1 MDFVRGRY
9 PWPKLFRFLARLPA
23 GSHYRA
29 AQDLDED
36 MARRILDAE
45 AVREAAE
52 ITPSEDDQLPTVSSS
67 AGYTHETYLLMM
79 LYEAIQHLNSTLVA
93 VNLPKGKKPPRVKP
107 LPRPVSAL
115 DRERAKR
122 EMREVDRALAE
133 MGF

>member
-1 MDFVRGRY
+1 MRGRY
-9 PWPKLFRFLARLPA
+9 PWPKLFRFLSRLPT

-29 AQDLDED
+29 ALDLDED

-45 AVREAAE
+45 AIREAAG
-52 ITPSEDDQLPTVSSS
+52 ITDSDDDSQLPRLSSS

-79 LYEAIQHLNSTLVA
+79 LNEHIQQLNSTLIA

-115 DRERAKR
+115 DRERARR
-122 EMREVDRALAE
+122 EMHEVHEAMAE